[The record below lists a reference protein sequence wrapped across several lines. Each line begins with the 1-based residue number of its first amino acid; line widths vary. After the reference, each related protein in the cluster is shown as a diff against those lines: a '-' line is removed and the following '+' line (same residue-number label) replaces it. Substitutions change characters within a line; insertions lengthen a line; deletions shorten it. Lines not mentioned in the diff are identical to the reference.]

1 MVVLVGLP
9 PYPDYKEVTC
19 SWPGRV
25 SVCPGP
31 WPLALPQ
38 GQESSVRGAE
48 RCHEL

>member
-9 PYPDYKEVTC
+9 APDYKEVTC
-19 SWPGRV
+19 PRPGRV

-31 WPLALPQ
+31 RPRALPQ
-38 GQESSVRGAE
+38 GQQLSVQGAE